1 MDCPACGNKLTEIEA
16 GGITVDACVG
26 GCGGIWFDQ
35 LELRKFDEPHE
46 GAGEALLEIERDP
59 DVEVDHSQRFN
70 CPKCEGIVMARHFFS
85 AKREAEVDEC
95 PNCAGV
101 WLDPGELAAIRSQ
114 FGTDEEREEA
124 AGEYF
129 DELFGDE
136 MEAMKAESEEK
147 LRKARKFARMFKYI
161 CPSYW
166 IPGDQE
172 WGAF

>member
-1 MDCPACGNKLTEIEA
+1 MKAEPLS
-16 GGITVDACVG
+16 
-26 GCGGIWFDQ
+26 
-35 LELRKFDEPHE
+35 DE
-46 GAGEALLEIERDP
+46 
-59 DVEVDHSQRFN
+59 RFN
-70 CPKCEGIVMARHFFS
+70 CPKCENMVMARHFFI

-95 PNCAGV
+95 PSCAGV

-114 FGTDEEREEA
+114 FETNEEREGA

-129 DELFGDE
+129 EELFGDE
-136 MEAMKAESEEK
+136 LDVMKAESEEK

-166 IPGDQE
+166 IPGDQD